1 MVIRFYYIYVK
12 WYWTIEKA
20 REFQKNIYFCFID
33 YAKAFLCVNH
43 NKLWKILKEMEIPDY
58 LTCLLRNLYGYWQR
72 MMKLKKSSHRWTVTN
87 MSLLSWMHWDVPPT
101 VSGAS
106 NVSVCFFLYQAAYF
120 LLWLGN
126 FIHQWQCLLVS
137 LYVLFFLLSLSL
149 SLSPTLSLFLW
160 LLFSVLKYVY

>member
-1 MVIRFYYIYVK
+1 
-12 WYWTIEKA
+12 
-20 REFQKNIYFCFID
+20 
-33 YAKAFLCVNH
+33 
-43 NKLWKILKEMEIPDY
+43 
-58 LTCLLRNLYGYWQR
+58 

-137 LYVLFFLLSLSL
+137 LYVLFFSLISFSLSL
-149 SLSPTLSLFLW
+149 SYSLPFSLITLFCFKICLLKKISLCFGIIAADNSFLMMKIVIEGNK
-160 LLFSVLKYVY
+160 LRRLNKISRMPRERNRCTGV